1 VHVGEADERAQVIA
15 ALRAD
20 GYEVTDL
27 SGDEMAKLHV
37 RYMVGGR
44 APPGLVDE
52 RLFRFE
58 FPERPGACIDFLG
71 AIGVR
76 WNISLFH
83 YRNHGAAY
91 GRVLCGLQ
99 VPRAELAECRRALDA
114 LGYEYWDETGNP
126 AYRLFLGAP

>member
-1 VHVGEADERAQVIA
+1 
-15 ALRAD
+15 LRET
-20 GYEVTDL
+20 GLEVTDL
-27 SGDEMAKLHV
+27 TGDEMAKVHI

-44 APPGLVDE
+44 APGARDE

-58 FPERPGACIDFLG
+58 FPERPGACLEFLS
-71 AIGVR
+71 AIGKR

-99 VPRAELAECRRALDA
+99 VPKSALNECRRTLDA
-114 LGYEYWDETGNP
+114 LGYQYWDETANP
-126 AYRLFLGAP
+126 AYALFLGTQA